1 MKPTRVLV
9 LAILLVAGS
18 FFFREIQ
25 LLAILFAI
33 VVIGTA
39 LLDAFLVVTQRHPTT
54 LRRVSSSLAFGQES
68 IVHLEVNNECRYR
81 VRFTVSDRCPLELNP
96 TGLPVTSNVL
106 SDNSLVIDY
115 SIRPALRGDFDFH
128 FVDVAVDSRF
138 GFWQRILHI
147 PCDDHVRV
155 YPDFSQITTY
165 LKLLM
170 VHQTIQLGIK
180 KQIRRG
186 EGLEFLQL
194 REYRQ
199 ADPLN
204 RIDWKATSKRRSLIS
219 REFQDERSQQ
229 LLFLVD
235 TGRRM
240 HSHDGKV
247 SLFDRTLDAM
257 TLLSFIAL
265 RQGDRVA
272 VLCFGHEQRWIPSL
286 SSLSSVSE
294 LLHHTYDLQTSTV
307 ASDYIAAAEAAL
319 IRQRKRSLVVLLT
332 SLRDDDQELPSALR
346 LLATRHSV
354 LLASLRENVLEE
366 SLNLDIQDIDDALAV
381 LGAAKYVEERSNVLG
396 NCRNSCHMV
405 VDSQPQD
412 FPVRIVNAYWQM
424 KRSGQF

>member
-1 MKPTRVLV
+1 MKPTKALV
-9 LAILLVAGS
+9 LAILLVAGL
-18 FFFREIQ
+18 FFFQELRTVAFV
-25 LLAILFAI
+25 LSI
-33 VVIGTA
+33 VVVCMAVFDAIAVLGQILPTA
-39 LLDAFLVVTQRHPTT
+39 S
-54 LRRVSSSLAFGQES
+54 RRISSSLAFGQES
-68 IVHLEVNNECRYR
+68 TVHLEINNECKYTIRM
-81 VRFTVSDRCPLELNP
+81 TINDRCPLELNP
-96 TGLPVTSNVL
+96 RGLPLTERVL
-106 SDNSLVIDY
+106 PDNALVIDY
-115 SIRPALRGDFDFH
+115 TIKPALRGDFDFH
-128 FVDVAVDSRF
+128 YIDIAVDSRI
-138 GFWQRILHI
+138 GFWQRVLHI
-147 PCDDHVRV
+147 RCEDHVRV

-204 RIDWKATSKRRSLIS
+204 RIDWKATSKRRNLIS

-240 HSHDGKV
+240 HSHDGEV

-286 SSLSSVSE
+286 TSLSSISQ
-294 LLHHTYDLQTSTV
+294 LLHHTYDLQTGTV
-307 ASDYIAAAEAAL
+307 ASDYIAAAEATL
-319 IRQRKRSLVVLLT
+319 IRQPKRSLVVLLT
-332 SLRDDDQELPSALR
+332 SLRDDDQELPAALR
-346 LLATRHSV
+346 LLTTRHSV

-366 SLNLDIQDIDDALAV
+366 SLNLEIQNIDDALAV
-381 LGAAKYVEERSNVLG
+381 LGAAKYVEERGNVLG

-405 VDSQPQD
+405 VDSIPQD

>member
-1 MKPTRVLV
+1 MKPTKNLA
-9 LAILLVAGS
+9 LAILLLAGLFFFEELRTIAIVLSVVVAGMTV
-18 FFFREIQ
+18 F
-25 LLAILFAI
+25 
-33 VVIGTA
+33 
-39 LLDAFLVVTQRHPTT
+39 DAVAVFTQSIPTVK
-54 LRRVSSSLAFGQES
+54 RRISSSLAFGQES
-68 IVHLEVNNECRYR
+68 TVHLEINNECKHKIRL
-81 VRFTVSDRCPLELNP
+81 TVNDRCPLELNP
-96 TGLPVTSNVL
+96 TGMPLTESVQT
-106 SDNSLVIDY
+106 DNALVIDY
-115 SIRPALRGDFDFH
+115 TIRPALRGDFDFH
-128 FVDVAVDSRF
+128 YVDIAVDSRI
-138 GFWQRILHI
+138 GFWQRVLHI
-147 PCDDHVRV
+147 GCEDHVRV

-229 LLFLVD
+229 ILFLVD

-240 HSHDGKV
+240 HSHDSEV

-272 VLCFGHEQRWIPSL
+272 VLCFGNEQRWIPSL
-286 SSLSSVSE
+286 SSLSSISE
-294 LLHHTYDLQTSTV
+294 LLHHTYDLHTGTV
-307 ASDYIAAAEAAL
+307 ASDYIAAAEATL
-319 IRQRKRSLVVLLT
+319 VRQRKRSLVVLLT

-366 SLNLDIQDIDDALAV
+366 SLNMDVQDIDDALAV

-396 NCRNSCHMV
+396 NCKNSCHMV
-405 VDSQPQD
+405 VDSRPQD